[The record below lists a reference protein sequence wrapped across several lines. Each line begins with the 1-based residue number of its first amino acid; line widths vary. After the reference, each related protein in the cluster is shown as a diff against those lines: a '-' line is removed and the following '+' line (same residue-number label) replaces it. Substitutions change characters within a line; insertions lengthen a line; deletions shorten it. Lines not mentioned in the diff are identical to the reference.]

1 MDYGIRDRVA
11 FVSGG
16 SKGMGLSVAHMLA
29 DEGCKVAVV
38 ARSQG
43 PIDEAVAAL
52 RLRGGQA
59 MGVSADLTTREGVSR
74 AVAEVTAHFGT
85 PDIAI
90 SNVQDNIAGNFDD
103 VSDDDFRHFFNTH
116 AMSVVYLARE
126 VLPAMKARGWGR
138 FVAIGSGAA
147 KEPEG
152 MIRHILANTARP
164 AAVGLL
170 KTLSDEVAR
179 HGITVNS
186 VGPGWIGTDNMFA
199 YLEQKMAIKA
209 GDVDTFLGGAIP
221 AGRVGTPDEIASLIA
236 YLCSNLAGYITGE
249 WIAVDGGKHKFA
261 F

>member
-1 MDYGIRDRVA
+1 MDFGIRDRVA

-16 SKGMGLSVAHMLA
+16 SKGMGLSVSHMLA

-38 ARSQG
+38 ARAQVS
-43 PIDEAVAAL
+43 IDEAVAAI

-74 AVAEVTAHFGT
+74 AVADVTAHFGA

-90 SNVQDNIAGNFDD
+90 SNVQDNVAGNFDE

-126 VLPAMKARGWGR
+126 VLPAMKTKGWGR

-152 MIRHILANTARP
+152 MIRHVLANTARP

-199 YLEQKMAIKA
+199 YLEQKIAVKP
-209 GDVDTFLGGAIP
+209 GDVNAFLGGAIP
-221 AGRVGTPDEIASLIA
+221 AGRVGTPDEIASLIV
-236 YLCSNLAGYITGE
+236 YLCSSLAGYITGE
-249 WIAVDGGKHKFA
+249 WIAVDGGKHRFA